1 MNLLI
6 INVHSFIIIDQN
18 LITISLMFILA
29 TFFRYLAINKT
40 CKNFKSDKI
49 IVSLGLF
56 Y

>member
-18 LITISLMFILA
+18 LITISLFILA
-29 TFFRYLAINKT
+29 TFFHYLAINKT